1 MTHEE
6 LTDLIKR
13 MIRIVGIEADA
24 RKVTE
29 ECAEL
34 VVALNRYLDGRGTLQ
49 ELAEETAD
57 VSIMLEHIP
66 HLLEAISRAR
76 NGQFVEKAEG
86 FESMTSYYR
95 KMKLQRLRQR
105 VEHAEAKPC

>member
-6 LTDLIKR
+6 LTGLIKR

-34 VVALNRYLDGRGTLQ
+34 VGMDLNDW
-49 ELAEETAD
+49 
-57 VSIMLEHIP
+57 LESEP
-66 HLLEAISRAR
+66 
-76 NGQFVEKAEG
+76 F
-86 FESMTSYYR
+86 
-95 KMKLQRLRQR
+95 
-105 VEHAEAKPC
+105 